1 MKLTQDDINAW
12 IDSVSVPST
21 AKNYKARIAPLIRDR
36 DDVLADIK
44 DFSLLS
50 EIVDKYTSASTLK
63 GIVQVFLKLI
73 NEYPGI
79 KVSDRVKK
87 MWNDIFKEANSEMS
101 QVYIQRSLEDTVES
115 FSSVKAKVF
124 EKYPEGSDERLYI
137 ELYEIC
143 PTRDDLGS
151 VYIVPTIRQAKD
163 KTKNYLV
170 ISRKMFIINEHKTA
184 NRHGSFECKIPPKI
198 FRKIDITK
206 EKLFDHGNTLSS
218 WVGKI
223 LKSVGVSG
231 RINTLRHGFLSEKL
245 EGDNVKDAKVRKHL
259 ARSMGHSGSVQLQ
272 YIREVKR

>member
-1 MKLTQDDINAW
+1 MKLTQDDINSW
-12 IDSVSVPST
+12 IDSISSPAT
-21 AKNYKARIAPLIRDR
+21 AKNYKARIAPLIRDS
-36 DDVLADIK
+36 DDVLAEIK
-44 DFSLLS
+44 DMSLLTT
-50 EIVDKYTSASTLK
+50 IVERYTSPSTLK

-73 NEYPGI
+73 NGYPGI
-79 KVSDRVKK
+79 KVSDKVKK
-87 MWNDIFKEANSEMS
+87 LWEDVFKEANSEMS

-124 EKYPEGSDERLYI
+124 EKYPEGSDERLYM

-245 EGDNVKDAKVRKHL
+245 EGEAVKDPQVRKKL